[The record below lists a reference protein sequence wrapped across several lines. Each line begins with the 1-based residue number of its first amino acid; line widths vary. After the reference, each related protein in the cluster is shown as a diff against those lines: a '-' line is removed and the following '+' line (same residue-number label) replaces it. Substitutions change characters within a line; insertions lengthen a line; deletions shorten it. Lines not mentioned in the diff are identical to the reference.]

1 MCLNCLALPGRGA
14 DILQESRR
22 LVADESR
29 HLHLSKRRSDIL
41 LFFPSYI
48 CFRHVKRIP
57 HGASIRS
64 IVQIKQIVFEQV
76 FVTFVTS
83 QKRALTVALV
93 FCHFAVVLVVESCR
107 VSRVS
112 ASERRGVE
120 WSRAAAGVTRR
131 RRTAQQRRADTAGTT
146 ASTDGRPAASVLNQ
160 TSTVPSLFASLLQL
174 HFLNYFDI
182 KLITT
187 INIQY
192 NAVNSFII

>member
-1 MCLNCLALPGRGA
+1 MFEMSRLTWPWSRYSY
-14 DILQESRR
+14 SRR

-57 HGASIRS
+57 HGSSIRS

-93 FCHFAVVLVVESCR
+93 FVTSRSFRLS
-107 VSRVS
+107 SRVVRRECRR
-112 ASERRGVE
+112 ASGAVRSGRAPRPE
-120 WSRAAAGVTRR
+120 WRVAAGRHSSAARTRR
-131 RRTAQQRRADTAGTT
+131 ELQRVQTCGQRTQ
-146 ASTDGRPAASVLNQ
+146 SNVHRPI
-160 TSTVPSLFASLLQL
+160 TIL
-174 HFLNYFDI
+174 HFCKAFCNCNFLLFWY
-182 KLITT
+182 
-187 INIQY
+187 
-192 NAVNSFII
+192 